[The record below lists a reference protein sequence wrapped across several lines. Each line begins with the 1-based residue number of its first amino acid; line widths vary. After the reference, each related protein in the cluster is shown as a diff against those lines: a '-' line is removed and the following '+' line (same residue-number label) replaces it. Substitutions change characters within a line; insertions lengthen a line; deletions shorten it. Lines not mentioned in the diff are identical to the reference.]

1 MRSKNQVIRQFL
13 FLSLAIGLGFSSC
26 NPQKETVASRNMQNL
41 TAHFNILYNAN
52 EIVNESERN
61 IQLAHSDDYDRI
73 ISVFKE
79 TNESNSQ
86 GELSK
91 LDQAILKANTIANEK
106 SQSKYVDEAY
116 FLIGKANHL
125 KSNFFNAVEYFD
137 YVYLNY
143 PKEKEVKQASLAWKT
158 RSLIASDR
166 LEEAYNSID
175 SALKYVNT
183 EKKSVADIFAI
194 RAQLHIYAEE
204 DLQAI
209 NMIEKA
215 IASKTSKQNKIRW
228 TYLLAQLQQI
238 NGQAEDAYKN
248 YARVLKS
255 NASFEMA
262 FNAKLSSINLKNKI
276 SLDPQNRTKQIAALL
291 KDSKNID
298 FHDQIYFQI
307 ANSYVE
313 ENDIEKAI
321 ENYNNAIS
329 KSTKNVIQKGLAYL
343 KLAEIYFNDSDYIKS
358 KAYYDSTLV
367 ALPSIYPDYAQIKK
381 KADNIELLA
390 DRLSIIAKEDTLQM
404 LAKLPENERNKK
416 INTLA
421 EQELIKAQAKIDND
435 QSGVTTA
442 GTTSSSGGNTKFYFN
457 NSIAINQGI
466 VDFKKTWGTRKL
478 EDNWRRSQKS
488 AADISNTLAN
498 NQVPINDP
506 FKEITAPS
514 ASVNIDSLKK
524 ALIGSIP
531 LSEEMKK
538 VSNEKIGSAMYDIGN
553 YYREVTN
560 DTLEAINTYEKL
572 LQRFPEDPNKLA
584 VYYNLYRLYK
594 AANMQL
600 SDKYKNIL
608 LDQFPESPFA
618 KIILDPDYN
627 QKNDEKEMAFNQFY
641 NDVFDLYTAKKYS
654 DVLKSIEKNSNKL
667 GDEKIPAQ
675 LAYLNSLALGHLE
688 KLDKLEDSFKSIVDS
703 HPEDQLIVPLIKL
716 QLAFIDSNRT
726 EIANRPFAL
735 LDNETIIN
743 LVIEE
748 PTNQEPMINKPVI
761 VEAVVEKPVVV
772 ENPVA
777 VEKPIVVTKP
787 AQSEEKK
794 AEEPLKIVVEEPKNT
809 KPEVLVVQEPKKEDP
824 KIKIE
829 PIDTFFEL
837 NEPGDYYFIVNVSDP
852 TLNLSSSRFGIGQ
865 FNRVNFSGNSI
876 KHQVKSIAD
885 QNQLIF
891 VGPLNSKDAAQAYFD
906 QINPLMKE
914 IMKIPGSAYNTFLIS
929 EKNLEKITD
938 VEILQR
944 YVNFYEKNFKK

>member
-1 MRSKNQVIRQFL
+1 
-13 FLSLAIGLGFSSC
+13 
-26 NPQKETVASRNMQNL
+26 
-41 TAHFNILYNAN
+41 
-52 EIVNESERN
+52 
-61 IQLAHSDDYDRI
+61 
-73 ISVFKE
+73 
-79 TNESNSQ
+79 
-86 GELSK
+86 
-91 LDQAILKANTIANEK
+91 
-106 SQSKYVDEAY
+106 
-116 FLIGKANHL
+116 
-125 KSNFFNAVEYFD
+125 
-137 YVYLNY
+137 
-143 PKEKEVKQASLAWKT
+143 
-158 RSLIASDR
+158 
-166 LEEAYNSID
+166 
-175 SALKYVNT
+175 
-183 EKKSVADIFAI
+183 
-194 RAQLHIYAEE
+194 
-204 DLQAI
+204 
-209 NMIEKA
+209 
-215 IASKTSKQNKIRW
+215 
-228 TYLLAQLQQI
+228 
-238 NGQAEDAYKN
+238 
-248 YARVLKS
+248 
-255 NASFEMA
+255 
-262 FNAKLSSINLKNKI
+262 
-276 SLDPQNRTKQIAALL
+276 
-291 KDSKNID
+291 
-298 FHDQIYFQI
+298 
-307 ANSYVE
+307 
-313 ENDIEKAI
+313 
-321 ENYNNAIS
+321 
-329 KSTKNVIQKGLAYL
+329 
-343 KLAEIYFNDSDYIKS
+343 
-358 KAYYDSTLV
+358 
-367 ALPSIYPDYAQIKK
+367 
-381 KADNIELLA
+381 
-390 DRLSIIAKEDTLQM
+390 M
-404 LAKLPENERNKK
+404 LAKLPENERNEK
-416 INTLA
+416 INAIA

-442 GTTSSSGGNTKFYFN
+442 GSTSSSGGNTKFYFN

-524 ALIGSIP
+524 ALIESIP

-594 AANMQL
+594 GANMPL

-641 NDVFDLYTAKKYS
+641 NDVYELYTDKKYS
-654 DVLKSIEKNSNKL
+654 DVLKSIEENSNKL

-688 KLDKLEDSFKSIVDS
+688 KLDKLEDSFKNIVDS
-703 HPEDQLIVPLIKL
+703 NPEDQLIVPLIKL

-743 LVIEE
+743 SVIEE
-748 PTNQEPMINKPVI
+748 PTNQEPVIKKPVI
-761 VEAVVEKPVVV
+761 VEAVVEKAVV
-772 ENPVA
+772 
-777 VEKPIVVTKP
+777 VEKPIVVAKP

-794 AEEPLKIVVEEPKNT
+794 AVEPVKIVVEDPKNT
-809 KPEVLVVQEPKKEDP
+809 KPEELIVQEPKKEEP
-824 KIKIE
+824 KSKIE

-929 EKNLEKITD
+929 DKNLEKITD
-938 VEILQR
+938 LGTLER
-944 YVNFYEKNFKK
+944 YLNFYKKNFNQ